1 MAQRLAGIT
10 GFAAAIGLG
19 AAANAAP
26 IASVEQGQLSGID
39 QGAGVAAFLG
49 VPFAAS
55 PVGERRWAGPQPV
68 EHWAGVRPATAF
80 GHSCLQIDS
89 GWNHDS
95 ASDMAEDC
103 LYLNVYTPKLD
114 KGAHLPVM
122 FWIHGGAFTGG
133 SGSQTIY
140 EANAITARGVIL
152 VTINYRLGIFGFF
165 SHPSLNGAVQANFG
179 LADQIAALQWVKT
192 NIAAFG
198 GDPGNVT
205 LFGQSAGGMSVLDLM
220 VAPPAQGL
228 FRRAIVESGALWS
241 ESASNLAEAREA
253 GARFAGESSLSQ
265 LRQMPAADLL
275 QKAEGPNT
283 KGAAFRPVVDGR
295 FLTSSS
301 YSVISRHDE
310 AKTPLLLGNN
320 AREALGRIAE
330 AQLPAELKRRYGADA
345 DKAAA
350 YYPAGDADPIL
361 GTPANQYATD
371 SGFRC
376 STVITALDH
385 AATGQPVWEYQF
397 EQSLPGREAEGAQHS
412 YEVPYV
418 FGHLTA
424 DGPLAAP
431 YTSADRALSDTV
443 ITYWTNFAKAGDP
456 NGAGVPAW
464 PRFDPQ
470 GRAYLR
476 LSYQIGVGHGL
487 RRPQC
492 DLYRTTLPIPNS

>member
-1 MAQRLAGIT
+1 MGRRLGWFVGLMAAV
-10 GFAAAIGLG
+10 GFA

-26 IASVEQGQLSGID
+26 VASVEQGQLSGID
-39 QGAGVAAFLG
+39 RGAGNAAFLG

-55 PVGERRWAGPQPV
+55 PVGERRWAGPQPA
-68 EHWAGVRPATAF
+68 EHWTGARAATTF

-89 GWNHDS
+89 GWNHDA

-114 KGAHLPVM
+114 KAARLPVM

-133 SGSQTIY
+133 SGSQTVY
-140 EANAITARGVIL
+140 DATSITSRGVIL
-152 VTINYRLGIFGFF
+152 VTINYRLGVFGFF
-165 SHPSLNGAVQANFG
+165 SSPGLNGDIQANFG
-179 LADQIAALQWVKT
+179 LADQVAALQWVKT

-198 GDPGNVT
+198 GDPNNVT
-205 LFGQSAGGMSVLDLM
+205 IFGQSAGGMSVLDLM
-220 VAPPAQGL
+220 VSPPAQGL

-241 ESASNLAEAREA
+241 EQAPTLAETKEA
-253 GARFAGESSLSQ
+253 GARFAGDASLSQ
-265 LRQMPAADLL
+265 LRQMSAADLL
-275 QKAEGPNT
+275 QKAQGS
-283 KGAAFRPVVDGR
+283 AARGGYRPAVDGR
-295 FLTSSS
+295 LLTSSS
-301 YSVISRHDE
+301 YSAISRHAE
-310 AKTPLLLGNN
+310 AKTPLLIGNN

-350 YYPAGDADPIL
+350 YYPAGATDPIL

-431 YTSADRALSDTV
+431 YTSADRALSDDV
-443 ITYWTNFAKAGDP
+443 VTYWTNFAKVGDP
-456 NGAGVPAW
+456 NGAGAPSW
-464 PRFDPQ
+464 PRFDPE

-487 RRPQC
+487 RRSEC
-492 DLYRTTLPIPNS
+492 DLYRTSLAAPNS